1 MITGGVFF
9 VKNYHDNNIDK
20 TYINYVKN
28 TLIPKYGKSS
38 LYLENGSN
46 LNIDSKK
53 LLEKDAEGILFYRI
67 INLDEEK
74 KLLVGKIK
82 IDYDAYSKG
91 SIETS
96 LIYDLYSINNKI
108 IKKLVK
114 QTPHAKYNIGY
125 LRGYCCNAKDMFEKG
140 IEFNKSGLTLYK
152 KTKKVNYE

>member
-1 MITGGVFF
+1 MINSKMGGIILNQKLKRIILFFTLCIMITGGVFF

-20 TYINYVKN
+20 TYISYVEN

-38 LYLENGSN
+38 LYLENGRN

-67 INLDEEK
+67 INLDKDK

-91 SIETS
+91 SIET
-96 LIYDLYSINNKI
+96 
-108 IKKLVK
+108 
-114 QTPHAKYNIGY
+114 
-125 LRGYCCNAKDMFEKG
+125 
-140 IEFNKSGLTLYK
+140 
-152 KTKKVNYE
+152 